1 MYKKRTYN
9 AMVRMQVMGA
19 RTPKELPVSPWKSVV
34 GTARGL
40 AGALATALLAGSA
53 LAAYPDKPITI
64 VVPFAPG
71 GTTDLAARLVGDLL
85 QKTTGATV
93 LIDNKVGAGGMQTR
107 FRKILETSNIKLTD

>member
-1 MYKKRTYN
+1 ME
-9 AMVRMQVMGA
+9 VRRWHRAWPGRSA
-19 RTPKELPVSPWKSVV
+19 RHC
-34 GTARGL
+34 TARRLRTG
-40 AGALATALLAGSA
+40 GVS
-53 LAAYPDKPITI
+53 DKPITI

-107 FRKILETSNIKLTD
+107 FRKIVETSNIKLTD